1 MKLFLDGDRAIV
13 EEMKE
18 NPQLFFDIEK
28 RLAPYL
34 NPATTPTMI
43 LKAIAS

>member
-13 EEMKE
+13 EEMREKS
-18 NPQLFFDIEK
+18 QLFFDIEK
-28 RLAPYL
+28 RLVPYL
-34 NPATTPTMI
+34 NPAAAPTMI